1 MNDSYLTL
9 YYFDINSFV
18 LNGKQIEM
26 IFTTTMGFR
35 CNVEKVIGYDT
46 GQTGNNSY
54 NSALS
59 HFIDETKEEA
69 EPVLANVIIA

>member
-1 MNDSYLTL
+1 
-9 YYFDINSFV
+9 
-18 LNGKQIEM
+18 
-26 IFTTTMGFR
+26 MGFR

-69 EPVLANVIIA
+69 EPVLANVIIAWVPIKKILPSPYNQVIFGITGRKVKHR